1 MQHYKLDFSVLIK
14 AADSLEKALNEYEK
28 DKTNGFVRDS
38 CIQRFE
44 YCYDLSTKMI
54 RRYLSLTSESA
65 VDIEAMSFQDI
76 IRTAYSKGIIQHSWD
91 KWYQYRDDRNAT
103 SHGYD
108 ETKAVKIVADIPEFF
123 NELKFLLKQLQE
135 NEA

>member
-1 MQHYKLDFSVLIK
+1 MQNYKLDISVLLK
-14 AADSLEKALNEYEK
+14 AVDSLEKALNEYGK
-28 DKTNGFVRDS
+28 DKTNDFVRDS

-54 RRYLSLTSESA
+54 RRYLSITSESA
-65 VDIEAMSFQDI
+65 VDIEAMNFQDI
-76 IRTAYSKGIIQHSWD
+76 IRTAYSRGVIQNSWD
-91 KWYQYRDDRNAT
+91 KWWQYRDNRNAT

-108 ETKAVKIVADIPEFF
+108 ENQAVKIVADIPDFY